1 MTARLIR
8 IDWPDSG
15 QPEVPPDPTPIE
27 MSGRLAAVRA
37 EMALRGL
44 EVLVVYGDR
53 EHAANLHWLTGFDP
67 RFEEALLV
75 VRPDGALLIAG
86 NECLPYTGISPLVE
100 RGAIR
105 VAHCA
110 SFSLISQPRGT
121 ARLADILA
129 QEVPAGAR
137 VGAAGWKYF
146 GADEVE
152 DPATALDLPVFIA
165 DPLRA
170 RAGAVVTATDLFMHP
185 GHGLRCTVDAGEI
198 ARLEYANQMAARAL
212 RRMVFAF
219 AEGMTDFAAF
229 EAASVGGLP
238 FGCHATF
245 ATGARAT
252 QGLSG
257 PTGQVLRRGSPIS
270 FNICHWGA
278 NICRAGWLASGPDD
292 LPEAAL
298 GYLDGFA
305 GPYLEGLSDWFGLM
319 RPGMSGGAVWQR
331 VMARL
336 PRDTFGIELNPG
348 HLIGLDEWISSPI
361 FDGSDLPL
369 RSGMAMQCDVI
380 PSHAVFG
387 STRMEDGYVIADA
400 ALQADLAARF
410 PDVAARCA
418 VRARFMRDV
427 IGLDVPETLLP
438 LADTCGV
445 IAPYLFDPGLV
456 MTLR

>member
-1 MTARLIR
+1 LHYPPVGPAKGRLIVAGATGVPQRFYAAFARFAANQGIAVWTLDYRGVGSSRPPSLRGFRMDYLDWARL
-8 IDWPDSG
+8 D
-15 QPEVPPDPTPIE
+15 
-27 MSGRLAAVRA
+27 LAALLDHVA
-37 EMALRGL
+37 AQVGGPIWMVGHSYGGHAFGL
-44 EVLVVYGDR
+44 L
-53 EHAANLHWLTGFDP
+53 
-67 RFEEALLV
+67 
-75 VRPDGALLIAG
+75 
-86 NECLPYTGISPLVE
+86 
-100 RGAIR
+100 
-105 VAHCA
+105 
-110 SFSLISQPRGT
+110 
-121 ARLADILA
+121 
-129 QEVPAGAR
+129 
-137 VGAAGWKYF
+137 
-146 GADEVE
+146 
-152 DPATALDLPVFIA
+152 
-165 DPLRA
+165 
-170 RAGAVVTATDLFMHP
+170 P
-185 GHGLRCTVDAGEI
+185 GHERIE
-198 ARLEYANQMAARAL
+198 RL
-212 RRMVFAF
+212 
-219 AEGMTDFAAF
+219 
-229 EAASVGGLP
+229 
-238 FGCHATF
+238 ATF

-257 PTGQVLRRGSPIS
+257 PTGQVLRRGSPVS

-292 LPEAAL
+292 LPEAAR
-298 GYLDGFA
+298 GYLDAFA

-319 RPGMSGGAVWQR
+319 RPGVSGGAVWQR
-331 VMARL
+331 VTACL

>member
-1 MTARLIR
+1 
-8 IDWPDSG
+8 
-15 QPEVPPDPTPIE
+15 
-27 MSGRLAAVRA
+27 
-37 EMALRGL
+37 
-44 EVLVVYGDR
+44 
-53 EHAANLHWLTGFDP
+53 
-67 RFEEALLV
+67 
-75 VRPDGALLIAG
+75 
-86 NECLPYTGISPLVE
+86 
-100 RGAIR
+100 
-105 VAHCA
+105 
-110 SFSLISQPRGT
+110 
-121 ARLADILA
+121 
-129 QEVPAGAR
+129 
-137 VGAAGWKYF
+137 
-146 GADEVE
+146 
-152 DPATALDLPVFIA
+152 
-165 DPLRA
+165 
-170 RAGAVVTATDLFMHP
+170 MHP

-238 FGCHATF
+238 LGCHATF

-292 LPEAAL
+292 LPEAAR

-319 RPGMSGGAVWQR
+319 RPGVSGGAVWQR

-336 PRDTFGIELNPG
+336 PRDTFGIDLNPG

-456 MTLR
+456 ITLR

>member
-1 MTARLIR
+1 MAARLIR
-8 IDWPDSG
+8 IDWPDNG
-15 QPEVPPDPTPIE
+15 QPQVPPDPTPAE
-27 MSGRLAAVRA
+27 MAGRLAAVRA

-44 EVLVVYGDR
+44 DALVVYGDR

-86 NECLPYTGISPLVE
+86 NECLPYTGISPLVAG
-100 RGAIR
+100 GAIR

-110 SFSLISQPRGT
+110 SFSLISQPRRT

-129 QEVPAGAR
+129 AEVPAGAR

-146 GADEVE
+146 GAGEVD
-152 DPATALDLPVFIA
+152 DPETALDLPAFIV

-170 RAGAVVTATDLFMHP
+170 RAAAVVTATDLFMHP

-198 ARLEYANQMAARAL
+198 ARLEFANQMAAHAL

-229 EAASVGGLP
+229 QAASVGGLP
-238 FGCHATF
+238 LGCHATF
-245 ATGARAT
+245 ATGARAA

-292 LPEAAL
+292 LPEAAR
-298 GYLDGFA
+298 GYLDAFA
-305 GPYLEGLSDWFGLM
+305 GPYLEGLSDWFG
-319 RPGMSGGAVWQR
+319 P
-331 VMARL
+331 
-336 PRDTFGIELNPG
+336 T
-348 HLIGLDEWISSPI
+348 
-361 FDGSDLPL
+361 
-369 RSGMAMQCDVI
+369 C
-380 PSHAVFG
+380 
-387 STRMEDGYVIADA
+387 
-400 ALQADLAARF
+400 
-410 PDVAARCA
+410 RCGPA
-418 VRARFMRDV
+418 WRCNA
-427 IGLDVPETLLP
+427 T
-438 LADTCGV
+438 
-445 IAPYLFDPGLV
+445 
-456 MTLR
+456 